1 MNLITLKKHI
11 LYALVLCYFNF
22 SGQSQTPTPPEPR
35 FKTFQTG
42 QAFTS
47 ITSDA
52 NKNVWAGTTSQGIF
66 FLDQTVQ
73 NPTFST
79 QVLGTAPVIG
89 GLRIQSMAKDK
100 SGNIWIGH
108 GGTNF
113 SNGSGGVERVNV
125 TTREVQHLSPDRDFR
140 GIGFFP
146 RDGIATLNAQQ
157 VMIDPNNKVWIAH
170 RYHDLTVLGDGI
182 NPSQYF
188 ITPGTFSTRDAAATG
203 PFESFNTWNDR
214 NGVQIGG
221 LPYPAYT
228 LNPTGSQ
235 NAGTRTCNAI
245 SADRGFVYV
254 SVFGYNAMVSITNNN
269 THIYKQPRL
278 LKYTNTEV
286 PQLIKEYTTQDARFN
301 TSGGIFH
308 GVYSNKNKGVWV
320 TTPAAGNG
328 FSVWRPTSSDINSGE
343 GLWYN
348 VTDPSIVPPGT
359 IFNKGAIWG
368 DSTGRVFMG
377 TNKGIIVYNGSGE
390 VFSPYAYTLFTKDA
404 YDSPLLR
411 AVHDPTMLS
420 NNITAG
426 CIESESTEEFSW
438 IATPDGIMRLNLPIG
453 DIYVYH
459 VDDKEQPFKEKING
473 KENYEKMANLL
484 STHIAI
490 QYSWGIDKE
499 IPSFAVDGTKSS
511 VLRLKTDDPGG
522 YYAQNSIYK
531 IELRKNTSDQLPGDP
546 NSQQYIDR
554 YGKLTLKPL
563 ADYEGQPQVQDLKY
577 VDFIYEHPKYI
588 EGTDFVQNKHYTE
601 YDIFVFKKN
610 LQQTDEPKFRH
621 PIRLCL
627 PPVLF
632 GHGVWSNVASLQQF
646 EDYFKSRGYTE
657 YETAKAW
664 RPNGEVAENHFYRD
678 ADKIPKYIKGLIKK
692 AIDGKVSSGKV
703 NVIVH
708 SRGGLYT
715 RAYIEEIKP
724 DIPYKNDINALVTL
738 NTPHFGSQTANGI
751 LDKRILLSGLQKT
764 ILLATILPQP
774 LSNLSI
780 SNEIN
785 YGPTEPLRIGDLFSV
800 AAPKADRENHYGAK
814 NLTVENDYI
823 SGALD
828 ASTWFV
834 PKLNSPAYRNKM
846 QGIPFHAVATN
857 FSLCQLEPILCNG
870 SLALSGAIFALPKK
884 IFWIK
889 LLLSATN
896 FALNTLPQGADAFL
910 NYIYNGPS
918 DAIVP
923 RASMRANLADQFVS
937 TFDGQNVCHVD
948 TGNFLNSSGV
958 TTNAEIQGSIFL
970 KLKQKFNLQNSNT
983 NFTKEG
989 ITAPLGLNYTFLA
1002 GFQGQTLRQANNT
1015 VNNSKVLIHPNS
1027 FIPELKSGVNT
1038 TFDVYQENVDKIMIE
1053 ITSNKDENN
1062 TFFYEREVNLEF
1074 KNTFTFQV
1082 PANIFGNI
1090 KITAYGFKEGKMT
1103 AIHEL
1108 DKTIQLPANI
1118 TLQSIKFAENVVEI
1132 SEKNQHR
1139 FKLLGMYS
1147 DNVEREINDLA
1158 GVTYTIENNLIISR
1172 TDSEVIKTNIPG
1184 QSKLTANIG
1193 SLTTTSRY
1201 DVVEDIALKQTIIA
1215 DYFAE
1220 YQQTGPIKL
1229 NWKSLIEYN
1238 SNKFILE
1245 KSTDNITFTEINQQ
1259 NGQGISYDD
1268 ISYSYIDNTTDNIV
1282 YYKLKATDTFNTEV
1296 YNQTIQVNRSPLSI
1310 NDAKFNTNKLI
1321 LSPNPLT
1328 ENTGTL
1334 SVYSALNDDNASL
1347 NIYNISG
1354 KLIYTKQCSIISNT
1368 EQKITFEMPSGAS
1381 NGIYLVQLK
1390 TKEFSKTVKLV
1401 LQQ

>member
-1 MNLITLKKHI
+1 MKLITIRKHI
-11 LYALVLCYFNF
+11 LYALLLCCCHFTA
-22 SGQSQTPTPPEPR
+22 QSQTTPTPEPR

-47 ITSDA
+47 ITSDT
-52 NKNVWAGTTSQGIF
+52 NNNVWAGTTSQGIF
-66 FLDQTVQ
+66 FLDQTLQ
-73 NPTFST
+73 NPTFS
-79 QVLGTAPVIG
+79 VLSLGTAPVIG
-89 GLRIQSMAKDK
+89 TTRMTSMARDK
-100 SGNIWIGH
+100 SGNIWVAHEGINTT
-108 GGTNF
+108 GGQ
-113 SNGSGGVERVNV
+113 GGIEKINV
-125 TTREVQHLSPDRDFR
+125 TTLAVQHFGPGINAR
-140 GIGFFP
+140 GFSSYSQG
-146 RDGIATLNAQQ
+146 DGIPTRRVQQ
-157 VMIDPNNKVWIAH
+157 IVVDPNNKVWSAH
-170 RYHDLTVLGDGI
+170 RYHDVTSAPDYIV
-182 NPSQYF
+182 
-188 ITPGTFSTRDAAATG
+188 TPGSICSRMADADG
-203 PFESFNTWNDR
+203 PFTHYSTWRDWQTR
-214 NGVQIGG
+214 ASGG
-221 LPYPAYT
+221 IMLEKFPYPAYT
-228 LNPTGSQ
+228 YNPPINVSPD
-235 NAGTRTCNAI
+235 NRNVNAI
-245 SADRGFVYV
+245 SVDRGFIYM
-254 SVFGYNAMVSITNNN
+254 SVFPYNSSETFPIYNSTPITYN
-269 THIYKQPRL
+269 KPRL
-278 LKYTNTEV
+278 LKYTNTTP
-286 PQLIKEYTTQDARFN
+286 PQFVKEYTTQDAYFP

-308 GVYSNKNKGVWV
+308 AVYSNKNKGVWV
-320 TTPAAGNG
+320 TTPSAGNG
-328 FSVWRPTSSDINSGE
+328 FSVWVPTSTDINGGE

-368 DSTGRVFMG
+368 DTAGRVFMG

-390 VFSPYAYTLFTKDA
+390 VHSPYAYTLFTKDA

-420 NNITAG
+420 NNITSG

-438 IATPDGIMRLNLPIG
+438 IATPAGIMRLNLPIG
-453 DIYVYH
+453 DVYVYH

-484 STHIAI
+484 STHISI
-490 QYSWGIDKE
+490 QYSWGIEKE

-522 YYAQNSIYK
+522 YYAQNPIYK
-531 IELRKNTSDQLPGDP
+531 IELRKETSDPLPGDP
-546 NSQQYIDR
+546 NSPEYIDR
-554 YGKLTLKPL
+554 YGKLTLKPI

-588 EGTDFVQNKHYTE
+588 EGTDFVQNKHYTN
-601 YDIFVFKKN
+601 YDIFVFKRTP
-610 LQQTDEPKFRH
+610 QQTDVPIFRH

-632 GHGVWSNVASLQQF
+632 GHGVWSNTASLQQF
-646 EDYFKSRGYTE
+646 EDYFRSRGYTE
-657 YETAKAW
+657 YETGKAW
-664 RPNGEVAENHFYRD
+664 RLDAKIAENHFYRD
-678 ADKIPKYIKGLIKK
+678 AHIIPTYIKGLIKK
-692 AIDGKVSSGKV
+692 AIDGKVSAGKV

-724 DIPYKNDINALVTL
+724 DITYKKDINALVTL

-764 ILLATILPQP
+764 ILLASILPQP

-896 FALNTLPQGADAFL
+896 FALNTLPQGADAFMS
-910 NYIYNGPS
+910 YIYNGPS

-948 TGNFLNSSGV
+948 TGSFLNSSGV

-1053 ITSNKDENN
+1053 ITSNKDEDN
-1062 TFFYEREVNLEF
+1062 TFYYEREVNLEF
-1074 KNTFTFQV
+1074 KNNFSFQV

-1108 DKTIQLPANI
+1108 DKTIEIPTNV
-1118 TLQSIKFAENVVEI
+1118 TLQSIKFAENVIEV

-1147 DNVEREINDLA
+1147 DNVEREINDLV
-1158 GVTYTIENNLIISR
+1158 GVTYTIEKDLIISR
-1172 TDSEVIKTNIPG
+1172 TDSETIKTNIPG
-1184 QSKLTANIG
+1184 QSKLTATIA
-1193 SLTTTSRY
+1193 SLTAISRY
-1201 DVVEDIALKQTIIA
+1201 DVVEDIALKKTIIT

-1220 YQQTGPIKL
+1220 FQQTGPIKL

-1245 KSTDNITFTEINQQ
+1245 RSTDNITFTEINQQ
-1259 NGQGISYDD
+1259 NGLGISYD
-1268 ISYSYIDNTTDNIV
+1268 IKNYNYIDNTTDDIV
-1282 YYKLKATDTFNTEV
+1282 YYRLKATDIFNTEV
-1296 YNQTIQVNRSPLSI
+1296 FNQTIQVNRSPLSI
-1310 NDAKFNTNKLI
+1310 NDAKFNSNKLV

-1334 SVYSALNDDNASL
+1334 SVYSTLNDDNASL
-1347 NIYNISG
+1347 NIYTIS
-1354 KLIYTKQCSIISNT
+1354 
-1368 EQKITFEMPSGAS
+1368 
-1381 NGIYLVQLK
+1381 
-1390 TKEFSKTVKLV
+1390 
-1401 LQQ
+1401 